1 MMDSVAVTFC
11 ESVISEKYLRRD
23 LKEIV
28 CYGRRFHQSL
38 KRETRKVIILTTNFI
53 QWIESRV

>member
-1 MMDSVAVTFC
+1 MDSVAVTFC
-11 ESVISEKYLRRD
+11 ESVISEKYLRSE

-38 KRETRKVIILTTNFI
+38 KRETRKVNILTANYT